1 MDIGYVQA
9 DVLHRVQGKQCVLAC
24 YNMIIPY
31 LMPELP
37 DAQKAALAESVK
49 APLVYV
55 NVAIRNWQSF
65 VKLGVQE
72 IYSPKAFFPRTKL
85 DYPVALGG
93 YQNPR
98 SPDEPM
104 IVHMAYLPVE
114 PNQGFSMIDQN
125 RIGRQKLLEMTF
137 DDFEKKVTDQL
148 DRMLG
153 AGGFQSSRDIAAITV
168 NRWPHGYAR
177 VANSLFDKE
186 PDGPPTYEVARARAG
201 QVAIANSDAGW
212 NAFFHEAIDQAW
224 RAVGE
229 LKEA

>member
-1 MDIGYVQA
+1 M
-9 DVLHRVQGKQCVLAC
+9 
-24 YNMIIPY
+24 
-31 LMPELP
+31 
-37 DAQKAALAESVK
+37 
-49 APLVYV
+49 
-55 NVAIRNWQSF
+55 
-65 VKLGVQE
+65 
-72 IYSPKAFFPRTKL
+72 
-85 DYPVALGG
+85 
-93 YQNPR
+93 
-98 SPDEPM
+98 
-104 IVHMAYLPVE
+104 VHVPAE
-114 PNQGFSMIDQN
+114 PNQGLSMIDQN

-137 DDFEKKVTDQL
+137 DDFEKKITDQL

-177 VANSLFDKE
+177 CLNSLFDKE